1 MSYKLIDGRL
11 QARALRQ
18 DIKARVG
25 VLRELGW
32 SQKLVS
38 IAVGGIEATALY
50 VRNQQR
56 ACSDVGIAFED
67 RSYSSDVTQQEM
79 RAAISALNVDPRVTG
94 IILQRPVPSHLDL
107 KYLQN
112 AIHPDKDVEGM
123 NAANIGNIVYGG
135 SALGPC
141 TARASVVLLKSTGLN
156 LRGLE
161 VVVVGHS
168 EIVGK
173 PIALQL
179 MEEFATVTICHAETR
194 NLAIHTRRAEALFVA
209 VGKPGLITGEM
220 VKPGRRC
227 HRHWHQ
233 PGGEPDSGRRGLRE
247 RRRRCGVDHAGAGR
261 RRPDDRG
268 DPAEQHGAGGGETAQ
283 ELRRGDGRER
293 AFVNSVRAWG
303 CHRRRSS
310 AQARARLPVT
320 CRSDGGVD
328 SLGRYGHLDVLHPS
342 GSARL
347 RWR

>member
-11 QARALRQ
+11 QARALRA

-25 VLRELGW
+25 VLREVGW
-32 SQKLVS
+32 SQRLVS
-38 IAVGGIEATALY
+38 IAVGDIEATALY

-56 ACSDVGIAFED
+56 ACTDVGIAFED

-135 SALGPC
+135 STLGPC
-141 TARASVVLLKSTGLN
+141 TARASVALLKSTGLN
-156 LRGLE
+156 MRGLE

-179 MEEFATVTICHAETR
+179 MEEFATVTICHVETR
-194 NLAIHTRRAEALFVA
+194 NLAIHTRRAEALLVA
-209 VGKPGLITGEM
+209 VGKPGLITGDM
-220 VKPGRRC
+220 VKPGAAVIDIGINQVGSRIVGDVDFDSVVDVAG
-227 HRHWHQ
+227 WITPV
-233 PGGEPDSGRRGLRE
+233 PGGVGPMTVAILLSNTVQAVE
-247 RRRRCGVDHAGAGR
+247 R
-261 RRPDDRG
+261 
-268 DPAEQHGAGGGETAQ
+268 Q
-283 ELRRGDGRER
+283 
-293 AFVNSVRAWG
+293 
-303 CHRRRSS
+303 RRSYEE
-310 AQARARLPVT
+310 AM
-320 CRSDGGVD
+320 
-328 SLGRYGHLDVLHPS
+328 S
-342 GSARL
+342 GSGAS
-347 RWR
+347 